1 MKYEHRNGED
11 FDFLIGK
18 SIIKVEE
25 KQVNGKYGDET
36 DGYILTCKDGT
47 IIEVAINEGCGGCG
61 NGWSS
66 FDDLQK
72 LEKNNNVITN
82 IKTQYDDD
90 DEDYP
95 DKFTMFVYYEDG
107 QINKLKGNDGYGN
120 GYYGGGF
127 YITIKNVETKGE

>member
-1 MKYEHRNGED
+1 MKYEHKDGKD

-25 KQVNGKYGDET
+25 KKVKDEYGYYV

-47 IIEVAINEGCGGCG
+47 IIEIAQNEGCGGCG

-66 FDDLQK
+66 FEDLEK

-82 IKTQYDDD
+82 IEVKYMQNGD
-90 DEDYP
+90 
-95 DKFTMFVYYEDG
+95 DKFTMFIYYEDNT
-107 QINKLKGNDGYGN
+107 INQLKGDDGYGN

-127 YITIKNVETKGE
+127 YVTIKNLENKGE

>member
-1 MKYEHRNGED
+1 MKYEHKDGKD

-25 KQVNGKYGDET
+25 KKVKDEYDYNV

-47 IIEVAINEGCGGCG
+47 IIEIATNEGCGGCG

-66 FDDLQK
+66 FEDLKK

-82 IKTQYDDD
+82 IEVKYMRD
-90 DEDYP
+90 DE
-95 DKFTMFVYYEDG
+95 FTMFIYYEDNT
-107 QINKLKGNDGYGN
+107 INQLNGDDGYGN
-120 GYYGGGF
+120 GWYGGGF
-127 YITIKNVETKGE
+127 YVTIKELKNKEE